1 MMVQPTIPNPIKAS
15 SLQTGLTP
23 KSAQP
28 KKQQLSSLDIIRQS
42 AQKESP
48 GADVNKTIVALGTL
62 IDKNVVGLLRLGDTV
77 FMLQPKDPG
86 TVEFHTF
93 TVESPQQLPQ
103 RYKEAIP
110 NLKRMGFKKAISY
123 AQSPAFKRIAEQ
135 TGVPVKVS
143 QEMRRVGTQMLPYY
157 RFEVDF

>member
-1 MMVQPTIPNPIKAS
+1 MAQPAIPNPIKAS

-23 KSAQP
+23 KSAPP
-28 KKQQLSSLDIIRQS
+28 KKPQLSSLDIIRQS
-42 AQKESP
+42 AQKEAP

-77 FMLQPKDPG
+77 FMLQPKEPG

-110 NLKRMGFKKAISY
+110 NLKQMGFKKAISY